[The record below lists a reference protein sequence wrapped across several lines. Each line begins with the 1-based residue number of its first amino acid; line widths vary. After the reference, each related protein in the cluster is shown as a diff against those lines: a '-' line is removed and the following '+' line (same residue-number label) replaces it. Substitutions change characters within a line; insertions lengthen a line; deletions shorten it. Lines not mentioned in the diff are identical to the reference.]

1 MLSSSSVCVEDIQTL
16 HGNLNYAAGV
26 TPFGRPFLAHLT
38 NAVGGA
44 SRKDR
49 ICISELVK
57 MCLRLWKTI
66 LTSNRGISFDFLLNR
81 LPRCETDIF
90 VDASKE
96 WGIGGCCGNVYFK
109 FSQSQLESFE
119 ADIISR
125 MELLACLFAIECFQ
139 EKILGRLVILYSA
152 VSQLKKSRASNI
164 IGARYLAIW
173 ELRKYKLA
181 YKVSPKWIPG
191 NKNITADALSRG
203 RVLRWL
209 RRRGTRRFC
218 NLRKLSWRLPNVELS
233 WREIL

>member
-1 MLSSSSVCVEDIQTL
+1 MLSSSSVCVEDIKTL

-38 NAVGGA
+38 NAAGGA

-49 ICISELVK
+49 ICISELMK

-96 WGIGGCCGNVYFK
+96 WGIGGCCGTEYFK
-109 FSQSQLESFE
+109 FSWSQLESFE

-139 EKILGRLVILYSA
+139 VKILGRLVILYSDNTNA
-152 VSQLKKSRASNI
+152 VS
-164 IGARYLAIW
+164 
-173 ELRKYKLA
+173 
-181 YKVSPKWIPG
+181 
-191 NKNITADALSRG
+191 
-203 RVLRWL
+203 
-209 RRRGTRRFC
+209 
-218 NLRKLSWRLPNVELS
+218 
-233 WREIL
+233 